1 MCDISKSETLLL
13 SLVKTK
19 VLLALAHVLSH
30 SVVSDCFAI
39 PWTAAL
45 QAHLPVEF
53 FRQQY
58 WSGLPFPTPGDLP
71 GPGIEPTSLAC
82 LLHWQVD
89 SLPLVPPNFS
99 SLPHWVGCVKVTMG
113 MFEI

>member
-1 MCDISKSETLLL
+1 MYDISKSETLSL
-13 SLVKTK
+13 SLVKTE
-19 VLLALAHVLSH
+19 VLLALARVLSR

-71 GPGIEPTSLAC
+71 GPGIEPVSPALAGGIFSTRGTWNRHVFIKAHYSVSL
-82 LLHWQVD
+82 
-89 SLPLVPPNFS
+89 
-99 SLPHWVGCVKVTMG
+99 
-113 MFEI
+113 